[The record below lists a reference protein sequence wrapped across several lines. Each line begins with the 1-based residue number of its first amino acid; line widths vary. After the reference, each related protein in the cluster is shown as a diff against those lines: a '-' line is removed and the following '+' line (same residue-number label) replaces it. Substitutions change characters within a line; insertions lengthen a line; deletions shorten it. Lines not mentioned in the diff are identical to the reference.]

1 MPRKKDKKKRDS
13 SQTRPPRPKPIIDF
27 TIDKLE
33 YRNTELLQTFV
44 TGHGRILPRKYT
56 GLPAHYQRRMANAIK
71 RARTLLLMKSPT
83 FKPPR
88 PKRARRFF
96 VPTNANGLQ

>member
-1 MPRKKDKKKRDS
+1 MPRKKDKNKRNPTQS
-13 SQTRPPRPKPIIDF
+13 RPPRPKPVIDF
-27 TIDKLE
+27 TVDQLN

-71 RARTLLLMKSPT
+71 QARTLLLMK
-83 FKPPR
+83 
-88 PKRARRFF
+88 
-96 VPTNANGLQ
+96 

>member
-1 MPRKKDKKKRDS
+1 MPRKKDKNKRNANES
-13 SQTRPPRPKPIIDF
+13 RPPRPKPIIDF

-56 GLPAHYQRRMANAIK
+56 GLPAHYQRCMANAIK
-71 RARTLLLMKSPT
+71 RARQLLLMK
-83 FKPPR
+83 
-88 PKRARRFF
+88 
-96 VPTNANGLQ
+96 